1 MKSKIVHNYKI
12 TDSKVNFDAEP
23 FKAHKQELMELVTDR
38 RESYIDIDLLG
49 ITDRIANS
57 IRRTLIMELDVKALN
72 FDPSTVATTNSYSI
86 RDELL
91 NRVVLIPIHQDM
103 PEDATFKLSVINTT
117 REPLVVC
124 SDKLEGEHSKYIP
137 KKINLVKLPPG
148 TYITIPE
155 IRVITDSYAKRNRVA
170 YQLTGYIWYDN
181 LDFKDVDFINEKCNR
196 VTRRVK
202 VSDLLTLIKA
212 NTGSAMDQFT
222 VYSKRILIIPGSDMD
237 SKLSDIDKE
246 RIKNA
251 KYDYIFTNKKE
262 FDPNYLVEYSST
274 VAESTDFRLRIFLKG
289 NIEPKSVVPMVCD
302 NLISRL
308 GSVASSIES
317 GSGHVTCSEFQ
328 PQPSRTIFRV
338 TIVGETHTIAEMISK
353 QIMLAVPN
361 IALVKTHMNHPSD
374 KQIMIDI
381 IHTEAKKIILD
392 AIAYLIS
399 VFKQIKSELR

>member
-12 TDSKVNFDAEP
+12 TDSKVNFDTEP
-23 FKAHKQELMELVTDR
+23 FKAHKQELMKLVTDR

>member
-1 MKSKIVHNYKI
+1 MKTKIVHNYKI
-12 TDSKVNFDAEP
+12 VNNKVNFDMEP
-23 FKAHKQELMELVTDR
+23 FKSHKQELTELLTDR
-38 RESYIDIDLLG
+38 QESYIDIDLLG

-181 LDFKDVDFINEKCNR
+181 LDFKDVDFINAKCNR

-202 VSDLLTLIKA
+202 VSDLLALIKA

-222 VYSKRILIIPGSDMD
+222 VYSKRILIIPGSDMAA
-237 SKLSDIDKE
+237 KLSAIDKE

-328 PQPSRTIFRV
+328 PQPLRTIFRV

-374 KQIMIDI
+374 KQIMIDV

-399 VFKQIKSELR
+399 VFKQIKSELK